1 MEDADCVWHP
11 IIIVLFTQVT
21 RSPNL
26 LKSVTKETY
35 KVKLEDQTKLRRLT
49 LPNIC
54 FYTLYKPCQTNTNL
68 SVKHCTPNQPQ
79 F

>member
-26 LKSVTKETY
+26 FKSVTKEAH
-35 KVKLEDQTKLRRLT
+35 KVKLEDQTKL
-49 LPNIC
+49 
-54 FYTLYKPCQTNTNL
+54 
-68 SVKHCTPNQPQ
+68 
-79 F
+79 